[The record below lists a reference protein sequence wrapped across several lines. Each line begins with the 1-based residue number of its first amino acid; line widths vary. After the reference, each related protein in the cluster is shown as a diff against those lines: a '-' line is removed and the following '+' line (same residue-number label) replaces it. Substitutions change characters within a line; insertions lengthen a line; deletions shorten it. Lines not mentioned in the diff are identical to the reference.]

1 MSSNNTVLSTKNFVV
16 FEGLDGC
23 GTTTQ
28 SSRFASIFS
37 KAKLPY
43 LITAE
48 PTKMPVGMLIRQVLS
63 GEIHA
68 EPETLAYLFA
78 ADRNEHLY
86 GQNGILEACTKGQLV
101 LCDRYVLSS
110 LAYQGSVCKNNLPAR
125 LNADFPP
132 PELTVFFR
140 IRPEKAMQRVAG
152 RSHLEIFEKL
162 AFQERIA
169 RMYDDALRQAIDA
182 GWQIVE
188 IDAEQNID
196 SVTDQIVKALRGIGL
211 EL

>member
-1 MSSNNTVLSTKNFVV
+1 
-16 FEGLDGC
+16 
-23 GTTTQ
+23 
-28 SSRFASIFS
+28 
-37 KAKLPY
+37 
-43 LITAE
+43 
-48 PTKMPVGMLIRQVLS
+48 MPVGMLIRQVLS

-132 PELTVFFR
+132 PELTVFFVSDLK
-140 IRPEKAMQRVAG
+140 RP
-152 RSHLEIFEKL
+152 
-162 AFQERIA
+162 
-169 RMYDDALRQAIDA
+169 
-182 GWQIVE
+182 
-188 IDAEQNID
+188 
-196 SVTDQIVKALRGIGL
+196 
-211 EL
+211 